1 MTNEQPMNRA
11 QRRQAERAA
20 RRKPG
25 RARDTEHHKLIAACS
40 FLEQITIS
48 RVSDG
53 EPIPGDASV
62 LAEYAQERL
71 LESIN
76 NVRGALERLTRHAT
90 DELFDALVIHQ
101 ALGIARVRAVQIGG
115 ETDNPALPYLD
126 AGQQA
131 MEAVH
136 ERHQRTGKWGFAG
149 PERQAAFDGVDVYE
163 ELMRASS
170 PQQRSAAMNEYEAQ
184 LKRGGHGTMVLPGA
198 IG

>member
-1 MTNEQPMNRA
+1 MNRE
-11 QRRQAERAA
+11 QRRAAAKAA
-20 RRKPG
+20 RRQPG
-25 RARDTEHHKLIAACS
+25 RARDTQHHKLMSACAFLAQIAV
-40 FLEQITIS
+40 S

-53 EPIPGDASV
+53 EPIPGDTST
-62 LAEYAQERL
+62 LAGHAQERL

-76 NVRGALERLTRHAT
+76 SVRGALERLTHHVT

-115 ETDNPALPYLD
+115 EADNPALPYLD
-126 AGQQA
+126 AGQRA

-170 PQQRSAAMNEYEAQ
+170 PQQRSAAMHEYEAQ
-184 LKRGGHGTMVLPGA
+184 LKRAGHGTMVLPGA